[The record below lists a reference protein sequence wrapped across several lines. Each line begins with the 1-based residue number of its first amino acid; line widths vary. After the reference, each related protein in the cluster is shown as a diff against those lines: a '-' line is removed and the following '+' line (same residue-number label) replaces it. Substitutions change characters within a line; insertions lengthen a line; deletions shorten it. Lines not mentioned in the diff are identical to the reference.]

1 MWSNGYGIADG
12 LMDEVFAKSRSLR
25 CSVIH
30 LLASIATTLT
40 DRLLVLQVVPSKL
53 IQEIPQHTLDEIR
66 LLTAEGLVEG
76 DESDDGASLRD
87 DSSDSDSDDLAE
99 VALDL
104 ETDTICL
111 VEMDPVLKSPVL
123 DTSHDKEK
131 GAHHSSLL
139 MWSPHQS
146 YCERIESRF
155 PQAENRLVLRLGRAN
170 YERFMRCRKMRE
182 AQEERDAV
190 PDSRESVPL
199 VLTQAKTVYGSSN
212 FHDSAL
218 GSSLPTT
225 SSYAETIMSYGG
237 KDGNHTRIPP
247 LPVEGRAGQ
256 PFTCIACGRSVLAP
270 NNSAWKQHLYEDL
283 CPWLCIDPSCPLG
296 EEVYDNRNDWIA
308 HLALDHGF
316 EPHWDQYECPLCKEK
331 MDRGKATIIKHLG
344 GHLEEIALGA
354 LPPGLSFESESEDQ
368 DEDEEDYDPGDFKD
382 TEEGATAL
390 VFGDPA
396 MHMLTYQDRPEKC
409 PIETC
414 EYHKKG
420 FTRKYDKNRHVLN
433 HYKGTMVCPF
443 CPGLGTA
450 YQKAFSRAD
459 VLKRHLTAVHN
470 VEKPPPNGLKIIT
483 STSGSSSRNSESG
496 PCSICQ
502 TRFSTAQEFYKHLD
516 DCILNVIV
524 PATPK
529 VPRDQAITTQKGD
542 KNPVATVFFS
552 PYPLLN
558 SERSFPEDERDN
570 LTELGRET
578 TQVLEKG
585 AQKARNKAG
594 SSTDDLIYHPRM
606 PELWRPILGFYGD
619 EIEHAAYGVPV
630 SENEGHALLFLQ
642 NHPFIPSPKLY
653 AMYREANKLYLVMS
667 QMPGIQLSSVWD
679 DLSEEEKLHI
689 LVQLRATWDYMRS
702 IPSPLTF
709 SGLDGGPLRHR
720 FFRVLEPDP
729 RITGP
734 FDKEEELNQ
743 ALALRSRKN
752 WEGHQRR
759 PRTPEF
765 FARNLGKALVGHT
778 SVLTHGNPQRKNI
791 LVEQLSTG
799 DAGEARRF
807 RVSAILDWEE
817 AGWYPSYWEYA
828 ACFVDFEWHDDWT
841 EKIEQIIDPYPLEAA
856 MLRVVRQD
864 LDY

>member
-1 MWSNGYGIADG
+1 MECREEDPSGATRATPVLHQFLAGWPYHDQKLDERSLIARLCVETSVLFKQIIKLLFNDGIPSLEPHRISLQRSFSRLIMWSNGYGIADG

-40 DRLLVLQVVPSKL
+40 DRLLLLQVVPSKL
-53 IQEIPQHTLDEIR
+53 IQEIPQHTLNEIR

-131 GAHHSSLL
+131 GAHYSSLL

-190 PDSRESVPL
+190 PESMESVPL

-316 EPHWDQYECPLCKEK
+316 EPHWEQYECPLCKEK
-331 MDRGKATIIKHLG
+331 IDRGKATIIKHLG

-368 DEDEEDYDPGDFKD
+368 DENEEDYDPGDFKD

-390 VFGDPA
+390 VFGGLA
-396 MHMLTYQDRPEKC
+396 THNMLTHRERPEKC

-414 EYHKKG
+414 EYHTKG
-420 FTRKYDKNRHVLN
+420 FARKYDQKRHTLT
-433 HYKGTMVCPF
+433 HYKGAIVCPF
-443 CPGLGTA
+443 CLVPGTA
-450 YQKAFSRAD
+450 YKVFNRAD
-459 VLKRHLTAVHN
+459 VLKWHLIKVHN
-470 VEKPPPNGLKIIT
+470 VTKISPISPKIIT
-483 STSGSSSRNSESG
+483 STSGSSSRNSRNSQ
-496 PCSICQ
+496 CSICKM
-502 TRFSTAQEFYKHLD
+502 RPSTAQEFYEHLD
-516 DCILNVIV
+516 DCMLNVIV

-529 VPRDQAITTQKGD
+529 VSSDQALTTQKGD
-542 KNPVATVFFS
+542 GTQAVATASSPGPLPNPEPSFS
-552 PYPLLN
+552 
-558 SERSFPEDERDN
+558 EDEGDN
-570 LTELGRET
+570 LTQLGRET
-578 TQVLEKG
+578 KQALAKG
-585 AQKARNKAG
+585 AHKARNKAG
-594 SSTDDLIYHPRM
+594 SSKDDLIYPRG
-606 PELWRPILGFYGD
+606 PEYYVKQPWRD
-619 EIEHAAYGVPV
+619 
-630 SENEGHALLFLQ
+630 
-642 NHPFIPSPKLY
+642 
-653 AMYREANKLYLVMS
+653 R
-667 QMPGIQLSSVWD
+667 
-679 DLSEEEKLHI
+679 
-689 LVQLRATWDYMRS
+689 
-702 IPSPLTF
+702 
-709 SGLDGGPLRHR
+709 
-720 FFRVLEPDP
+720 
-729 RITGP
+729 
-734 FDKEEELNQ
+734 
-743 ALALRSRKN
+743 
-752 WEGHQRR
+752 
-759 PRTPEF
+759 
-765 FARNLGKALVGHT
+765 
-778 SVLTHGNPQRKNI
+778 
-791 LVEQLSTG
+791 
-799 DAGEARRF
+799 
-807 RVSAILDWEE
+807 
-817 AGWYPSYWEYA
+817 PSY
-828 ACFVDFEWHDDWT
+828 FD
-841 EKIEQIIDPYPLEAA
+841 
-856 MLRVVRQD
+856 
-864 LDY
+864 